1 MKTFLK
7 AIAWL
12 GVLIVG
18 ISVPLAY
25 SCGKFNIGMY
35 GMCLFFSAAIC
46 AIGVFLLLLGGLIS
60 KGRFL
65 WIAALVVGIAYF
77 AVLPRTWA
85 PHETIVGLQGWM
97 DWRIILMSAFPGL
110 VCIVGGVLMW
120 WLMLRSNRPSTEMPH
135 P

>member
-1 MKTFLK
+1 MKIFLLV
-7 AIAWL
+7 IAWL

-18 ISVPLAY
+18 ASVPLAY

-46 AIGVFLLLLGGLIS
+46 AIGVVLLLLGGLIS

-65 WIAALVVGIAYF
+65 WIAALVVGIAYL

-97 DWRIILMSAFPGL
+97 DWKNILLSAAPGL
-110 VCIVGGVLMW
+110 VCVVGGILIR
-120 WLMLRSNRPSTEMPH
+120 WLTLRSNRLSAQAPSS
-135 P
+135 